1 MPLSTQLHC
10 CKSQPVADH
19 PRAIIDL
26 YAGFMRITTL
36 VLLAV
41 AANPA
46 AALSLGRVSAAPV
59 LNAPLAATV
68 PVALSSDETL
78 DSECVR
84 AEVFVGEDRL
94 APSLVRTELAGSGT
108 QRQIRVRTTTR
119 LVEPIVSIF
128 IEAGCQSRVSRRY
141 TLLVDPLSP
150 QGTEPAPLPVQP
162 PVQAE
167 PMLPV
172 QPASAARGAA
182 NATPRSVVRRGDT
195 GNYSTRPANADAA
208 QATPARPLAR
218 KPAPIRARA
227 LVPEVKPK
235 LTLDIATEFAE
246 GSTFQLARELAV
258 STQESADDARRA
270 ELRVLRDA
278 LVAELEGKAEPGSLA
293 RKIAELEQS
302 NQALAAQ
309 LNTAKAQAATEKAVR
324 EMLER
329 ERYSPWVV
337 YALSSALLAALAAF
351 AWFVLRRRIDRS
363 VSSPFLTDGPPPGQS
378 AQYTAD
384 MAEAAPQSV
393 RRSDVIEQAIEEGFV
408 DPETLVR
415 PGKPGGAFV
424 NTQPQLRTVQPR
436 ASLSVSELVA
446 VSEVADISQEAEF
459 FIEIGE
465 YQRAIDLL
473 EQHIGPEYEITP
485 VPQLYLFDLYR
496 RTGKRAEYEK
506 LHAEFTRKYNAHV
519 PRWADDPA
527 LNRRELLDY
536 ERALEHIC
544 RVWPST
550 DITYELEALLVDDT
564 NGQRLGFDLPAY
576 RDIIFLY
583 GIAKQLS
590 LDDEE
595 FDVGLPASR
604 VSAQGSGGDVVDFE
618 LPEASTDV
626 SLAYD
631 RALAVDLDFD
641 AFAKGASAGKPAN
654 KS

>member
-1 MPLSTQLHC
+1 
-10 CKSQPVADH
+10 
-19 PRAIIDL
+19 
-26 YAGFMRITTL
+26 MRITTL

-218 KPAPIRARA
+218 KPTPIRARA

-604 VSAQGSGGDVVDFE
+604 VSAQGSGGDAVDFE

>member
-1 MPLSTQLHC
+1 M
-10 CKSQPVADH
+10 
-19 PRAIIDL
+19 
-26 YAGFMRITTL
+26 
-36 VLLAV
+36 LLATLPQRLATQCV
-41 AANPA
+41 AVIPYVFANVRLGFSRAVILVFVSGTATHA

-68 PVALSSDETL
+68 PVALSSDESL
-78 DSECVR
+78 DIECVR
-84 AEVFVGEDRL
+84 VEVFVGEDRL
-94 APSLVRTELAGSGT
+94 APNLVRAELAGSGT
-108 QRQIRVRTTTR
+108 QRQIRVRTTAR

-128 IEAGCQSRVSRRY
+128 VEAGCQSRVSRRY

-162 PVQAE
+162 PAQAE
-167 PMLPV
+167 PILPI
-172 QPASAARGAA
+172 QPAPAARGAA
-182 NATPRSVVRRGDT
+182 NATPRSVVRRGDA
-195 GNYSTRPANADAA
+195 GNYTTRPANADAA

-218 KPAPIRARA
+218 KPAPKPARA

-235 LTLDIATEFAE
+235 LTIDIATEFAE
-246 GSTFQLARELAV
+246 GSTFQLARELAA
-258 STQESADDARRA
+258 STQQAVDDARRA

-337 YALSSALLAALAAF
+337 YALVAALLAVLAAF
-351 AWFVLRRRIDRS
+351 AWFALRRRIDRS
-363 VSSPFLTDGPPPGQS
+363 LSSPFSADEPPPGQD
-378 AQYTAD
+378 APYTAD
-384 MAEAAPQSV
+384 VAEAAPQSV
-393 RRSDVIEQAIEEGFV
+393 RRSDVIEQAIEDGFV
-408 DPETLVR
+408 DPDTLIR

-424 NTQPQLRTVQPR
+424 NTQPQLRAAQPR

-496 RTGKRAEYEK
+496 RTGKRAEYET

-527 LNRRELLDY
+527 LNQRELLDY

-544 RVWPST
+544 RVWPGT
-550 DITYELEALLVDDT
+550 DVTYELETLLVDDT
-564 NGQRLGFDLPAY
+564 DGQRLGFDLPAY

-595 FDVGLPASR
+595 FDVGLPASG
-604 VSAQGSGGDVVDFE
+604 VSVQSHGGDTVDFE
-618 LPEASTDV
+618 LPEASAEV
-626 SLAYD
+626 GSAYD
-631 RALAVDLDFD
+631 RALAIDLDFD
-641 AFAKGASAGKPAN
+641 AFAKGAPAGKPGD